1 MVTRSFVGYSV
12 HVSIG
17 IADLIPPSLF
27 VLTPDSVLVRQCGQ
41 AQGALLELETRQCR
55 HCLPSCLPA
64 CLPPSRSTKHFYAH
78 VSLNSFLG
86 NPVDNAC

>member
-1 MVTRSFVGYSV
+1 MTVERAKRNGVERASERATARGIGENDGDGQMVTRSFVGYSV

-41 AQGALLELETRQCR
+41 RALPTELRI
-55 HCLPSCLPA
+55 L
-64 CLPPSRSTKHFYAH
+64 
-78 VSLNSFLG
+78 
-86 NPVDNAC
+86 